1 MRKRTRRKVYALVN
15 PIAHAIAGA
24 CITDEQSL
32 DKLRLGELAAI
43 DAMTRGAASIHDW
56 RLLAD
61 MVNICETMADHGI
74 GPEALPHCTAMQED
88 LILAA
93 QRYEKT
99 GRMGMTGTGL
109 KAAKEVFAYH
119 DAQRASITRAEYE
132 RMIEKTSNRIRSNHH
147 KVVRLK

>member
-1 MRKRTRRKVYALVN
+1 MRKRTRRKQYALVN

-43 DAMTRGAASIHDW
+43 DAMARGGATIEDW

-61 MVNICETMADHGI
+61 MVNICETIADNGV
-74 GPEALPHCTAMQED
+74 GPEALPHCHQLQED

-93 QRYEKT
+93 QRFEKN
-99 GRMGMTGTGL
+99 GRMGLTGVGL
-109 KAAKEVFAYH
+109 KAAREVYAYH
-119 DAQRASITRAEYE
+119 DAQRINITRADYE
-132 RMIEKTSNRIRSNHH
+132 RFIEKTRNRIRSNHH

>member
-1 MRKRTRRKVYALVN
+1 MRKQTRRKRYALVN

-43 DAMTRGAASIHDW
+43 DAMARGGATIEDW

-61 MVNICETMADHGI
+61 MVNICETIADHGV

-99 GRMGMTGTGL
+99 GRMGLTGVGL

-119 DAQRASITRAEYE
+119 DAQRINITRADYE
-132 RMIEKTSNRIRSNHH
+132 RFIEKTRNRIRSNHH
-147 KVVRLK
+147 KVVTIK